1 MIRFKWMS
9 RFKPLG
15 IAALACGMACLLLAD
30 DPVRQKVQ
38 VTSTQRLDLAP
49 GGTVR
54 LKNSAGEVSIEG
66 WDQPGV
72 EITTVKSTRNEYT
85 AAERAKATHDLD
97 GVKIAAERAN
107 GEVVIATTYV
117 RKRRLAFALL
127 AGHATNIDLN
137 YRIKVPRDAHLM
149 VDHEIGDVHFDDVT
163 GDIRATTHQGA
174 ITLRLPADSQYELDA
189 KTKIGSIT
197 SDFPG
202 SMRRFWLVGHN
213 FLHEAKAP
221 HKLYL
226 RTGVGDIIIL
236 EARMPPAPAALQP

>member
-1 MIRFKWMS
+1 MKRY
-9 RFKPLG
+9 KPLR
-15 IAALACGMACLLLAD
+15 IAALACGMTCLLRAD

-38 VTSTQRLDLAP
+38 VTSTQRLELAP
-49 GGTVR
+49 GGTVK
-54 LKNSAGEVSIEG
+54 LKNSAGEVSVEG

-72 EITTVKSTRNEYT
+72 EITTVKSTRTEYSS
-85 AAERAKATHDLD
+85 AESAKATHDLD

-107 GEVVIATTYV
+107 GEVVIATNYA
-117 RKRRLAFALL
+117 RRRRLPFALL

-137 YRIKVPRDAHLM
+137 YRIKVPRDAHVM
-149 VDHEIGDVHFDDVT
+149 VDHEIGDVHFSDVT

-174 ITLRLPADSQYELDA
+174 ITLRLPPGGQYELDA

-202 SMRRFWLVGHN
+202 STQRRFWLFGRS

-226 RTGVGDIIIL
+226 RTGVGDIVIL
-236 EARMPPAPAALQP
+236 ESRMPQPPAALRP

>member
-1 MIRFKWMS
+1 MS
-9 RFKPLG
+9 RYKPLG
-15 IAALACGMACLLLAD
+15 IAALACGMTCLLLAD

-38 VTSTQRLDLAP
+38 VTSTQRLDLAS

-54 LKNSAGEVSIEG
+54 LKNSAGQVSIEA

-85 AAERAKATHDLD
+85 AAEGAKATHDLD
-97 GVKIAAERAN
+97 GVKIAAGRSN
-107 GEVVIATTYV
+107 GEVVINTNYR
-117 RKRRLAFALL
+117 RKRRLPFALL
-127 AGHATNIDLN
+127 VGNATNIDLN
-137 YRIKVPRDAHLM
+137 YSIKVPRDAHLV
-149 VDHEIGDVHFDDVT
+149 VDHEIGDVYFDDVT
-163 GDIRATTHQGA
+163 GDIRATTHQGT
-174 ITLRLPADSQYELDA
+174 ITLRLPAGSQYELDA

-202 SMRRFWLVGHN
+202 STKRRGWLIGRN

-226 RTGVGDIIIL
+226 RAGVGDIIIL
-236 EARMPPAPAALQP
+236 EARMPRTPAALRP